1 MIYDYQP
8 DRKHTHP
15 EKTGTFYHLAAVES
29 DSLGEYYS
37 DDIYLVSTNK
47 DKIIYEEVVPG
58 VAHLRFIDNDF
69 IQLDNDNTVLK
80 LYENEYLRSYY
91 IY

>member
-15 EKTGTFYHLAAVES
+15 EKTGTLSFGYDEN

-47 DKIIYEEVVPG
+47 DKIIYEEVVPD

>member
-1 MIYDYQP
+1 MTISLIENIHILRRRVPYHFGYD
-8 DRKHTHP
+8 
-15 EKTGTFYHLAAVES
+15 EN